1 MEVALIGTI
10 TNVAQKVL
18 LTSIHTSFQLVQ
30 NFISTHHSQINEVLN
45 ETDLLSKLEI
55 IQALIQDIQQDHNHD
70 IWNSTQKALKNLSQV
85 VEQILTQ
92 LTLID
97 EKIKRH
103 QGKYFASY
111 RTLNYEKQISELKN
125 NIRLLDLRYGMFLE
139 ILKVAS
145 VSKMAYFK

>member
-10 TNVAQKVL
+10 SNVAQKVL
-18 LTSIHTSFQLVQ
+18 LTSIQTSFQLVQ
-30 NFISTHHSQINEVLN
+30 SFISTHHSQINEVLN

-55 IQALIQDIQQDHNHD
+55 IQALIQDIQDHNHHL
-70 IWNSTQKALKNLSQV
+70 WSSTNKALTNVSQI
-85 VEQILTQ
+85 VEQILSL
-92 LTLID
+92 LTSID

-103 QGKYFASY
+103 QAKYFASY
-111 RTLNYEKQISELKN
+111 RTLNYEKQIVELKN

-145 VSKMAYFK
+145 VSKMTNVK

>member
-18 LTSIHTSFQLVQ
+18 LTSIQTSFQLVQ

-55 IQALIQDIQQDHNHD
+55 IQALIQDIQDHNHD
-70 IWNSTQKALKNLSQV
+70 IWNSTQKALTNLSQV
-85 VEQILTQ
+85 VKQILTQ

-103 QGKYFASY
+103 QAKYFASY

-139 ILKVAS
+139 ILKVSS
-145 VSKMAYFK
+145 VSKMK